1 MRADVK
7 VRDVPRLIV
16 PVIIVVM
23 VMTMARG
30 GGAIRT
36 CLRVERRFDRIDV
49 PAQALH
55 HFRDHVIG
63 SDL

>member
-1 MRADVK
+1 MRTDVK
-7 VRDVPRLIV
+7 ARDAPWLIV

-23 VMTMARG
+23 AMTMARG

-36 CLRVERRFDRIDV
+36 CLRVERRLDRIDV